1 MQTRLTIAFHA
12 LSILLIL
19 SHLAALILPEPVAWG
34 LWPFTYL
41 PGAWRWIWLG
51 LAVIGCLPPV
61 TRRLSDV
68 VVSAARRWPRWG
80 TAGLA
85 LASMGLFWRF
95 RLVHTRWGDAYILA
109 NAIPHPEVKLTYNWQ
124 APLTVFVHAK
134 LWAVGHQLLG
144 WNDAMPAYALTSIV
158 AGGVFVVLLAR
169 LARDI
174 SPDRS
179 TAAMTFGLVA
189 TLGTMQLF
197 FGYVENYTLPTVGM
211 LLYLWLGWR
220 CVRGQTDLI
229 WLATVLAVVHG
240 LHPSTIVLAPSLLY
254 LGWTWARQG
263 QPGRYGAAAWR
274 IALPMI
280 LVATGVIVLMERGG
294 HGLTYLLTSDRPGGG
309 DGRWFVPL
317 WETTTRWEH
326 YTMFSWGHLI
336 DMINEQLLTAPAAIP
351 GLLLLLAM
359 GNIRRQVTPWT
370 RFLLLA
376 AGLYLLFTW
385 TWNPDYGGQRDW
397 DLFSPV
403 AIPLTLL
410 FVDRLRA
417 ASPEPDSF
425 RRAALAL
432 IIAQGFHTLAWI
444 YQNTLPWS
452 WPE

>member
-1 MQTRLTIAFHA
+1 M
-12 LSILLIL
+12 
-19 SHLAALILPEPVAWG
+19 
-34 LWPFTYL
+34 
-41 PGAWRWIWLG
+41 
-51 LAVIGCLPPV
+51 
-61 TRRLSDV
+61 
-68 VVSAARRWPRWG
+68 
-80 TAGLA
+80 
-85 LASMGLFWRF
+85 
-95 RLVHTRWGDAYILA
+95 
-109 NAIPHPEVKLTYNWQ
+109 
-124 APLTVFVHAK
+124 
-134 LWAVGHQLLG
+134 
-144 WNDAMPAYALTSIV
+144 
-158 AGGVFVVLLAR
+158 
-169 LARDI
+169 
-174 SPDRS
+174 
-179 TAAMTFGLVA
+179 
-189 TLGTMQLF
+189 
-197 FGYVENYTLPTVGM
+197 
-211 LLYLWLGWR
+211 
-220 CVRGQTDLI
+220 
-229 WLATVLAVVHG
+229 
-240 LHPSTIVLAPSLLY
+240 
-254 LGWTWARQG
+254 
-263 QPGRYGAAAWR
+263 
-274 IALPMI
+274 
-280 LVATGVIVLMERGG
+280 
-294 HGLTYLLTSDRPGGG
+294 TYLLTSDRPGGG